1 MKKNLLTVFSISAIV
16 LAFSVFSFA
25 QENRTV
31 SSGAS
36 KYVISA
42 EAGGVNYIQG
52 KVAVSRKFGRTGLLL
67 KGDQVK
73 IGDKVSTEVDGKA
86 EILLN
91 PGSYIRLGGNS
102 SFEFVDTSLEN
113 LQIKLD
119 RGSAIFEV
127 ITTNDFTFA
136 VNTPKATFNVV
147 QSGVYRVDVMNDGT
161 GKIEVWKGKA
171 QIGEDEDATVKKG
184 RTATVGGDDV
194 AVAKF
199 DRDERDDLEQ
209 WSRDRA
215 KELTKVNDRL
225 ERQNLRSTLISG
237 FNSNRWNLYDSFGLW
252 VYDPF
257 WGGYCFLPFG
267 YGWSSPYGFGYG
279 RDIWGFRLPRYIF
292 MQPPPPIMNN
302 PNTGNT
308 TNPNSTAKTP
318 RARGNSENPNSTAR
332 TNRATRPEATQRI
345 TPPFQQVDQTNG
357 RGGIRDTGSD
367 TSDSFPSRSSSPRVL
382 VPAPS
387 SGNDV
392 QRPGRP

>member
-42 EAGGVNYIQG
+42 EAGGVNYLQG
-52 KVAVSRKFGRTGLLL
+52 RVSIARKFGRSGLLL
-67 KGDQVK
+67 KGDSVK
-73 IGDKVSTEVDGKA
+73 IGDRVSTEEDGKA

-127 ITTNDFTFA
+127 ITSNDFTFA

-184 RTATVGGDDV
+184 KTATVGGNDV

-237 FNSNRWNLYDSFGLW
+237 FNSNSWNLYDSYGLW

-292 MQPPPPIMNN
+292 LQPPPVYNMPTN
-302 PNTGNT
+302 PQ
-308 TNPNSTAKTP
+308 NPNSIARTP
-318 RARGNSENPNSTAR
+318 RARTNSDNPNTTQR
-332 TNRATRPEATQRI
+332 TNRAVPPEATERI
-345 TPPFQQVDQTNG
+345 TPPFRQVDQTNG
-357 RGGIRDTGSD
+357 RGRTNDTGID
-367 TSDSFPSRSSSPRVL
+367 TSDSFPSRATQPRVI